1 MLFPF
6 GMIGPLYI
14 KRRWTALMGFVLAVL
29 VEVLQL
35 YLKRGL
41 FEYDDIMGN
50 TIGMLIGISG
60 YSLLKRIRE
69 HRDF

>member
-1 MLFPF
+1 
-6 GMIGPLYI
+6 
-14 KRRWTALMGFVLAVL
+14 MGFVLAVL

-50 TIGMLIGISG
+50 TIGMLIGIGG